1 MQERQS
7 FGELILTLNTIIE
20 GQSLVYGYSNTIMPD
35 FLTEFQVEFR
45 RQLTGYLN
53 TQSEQ
58 SKKFLDLCIE
68 NYQNIVKCDFSFWEG

>member
-1 MQERQS
+1 MQKDQS

-35 FLTEFQVEFR
+35 LLTEFQIEFR
-45 RQLTGYLN
+45 RQLTDYLN

-58 SKKFLDLCIE
+58 SKKFLDLCVE
-68 NYQNIVKCDFSFWEG
+68 NYQSIVKCDFSFWEG